1 MIRSASSTVAALR
14 QLARAAP
21 AARAATAASVSRR
34 SIVSLAARHA
44 VPLSRPQLRAVP
56 AITTLAARRTL
67 FIQTESTPSA
77 DSLKFKPGVPVLGA
91 DARSTVEFT
100 STRDALAGGSPLAAA
115 LLRIDGIVGVL
126 FSAEAVTITKDQD
139 TPWPL
144 VKPDIFAALTDHFA
158 NAAAGIAVVDP
169 ALAAKP
175 PADTEILATDSEV
188 VAMIKELLDTR
199 IRPTIQDDGG
209 DIEYCGFDESTGTV
223 QLKLKGACRTCD
235 SSVVTLKNGIEN
247 MLQYFIPEVQK
258 VEQVLDEHERVANE
272 EFDKLEKVIA
282 AQSMELDSNLG
293 QVAVK
298 PKAQAS

>member
-1 MIRSASSTVAALR
+1 MIRSASSTAAVLR
-14 QLARAAP
+14 QLTRAAP
-21 AARAATAASVSRR
+21 AARAAAAASASRR
-34 SIVSLAARHA
+34 SIVSLTRHA
-44 VPLSRPQLRAVP
+44 VPLPRPQLRSVP
-56 AITTLAARRTL
+56 AVTTAFARRTL

-100 STRDALAGGSPLAAA
+100 SARDALAGGSPLAAA

-158 NAAAGIAVVDP
+158 NAAAGVAVVDP

-209 DIEYCGFDESTGTV
+209 DIEYCGFDEPTGTV
-223 QLKLKGACRTCD
+223 RLKLKGACRTCD

-247 MLQYFIPEVQK
+247 MLQYFVPEVQK
-258 VEQVLDEHERVANE
+258 VEQVLDEHEKIANE

-282 AQSMELDSNLG
+282 AQSMQEFDSNLG

-298 PKAQAS
+298 PKSKAS